1 MCLGVV
7 HGRKEGIVSSSF
19 GRKRPNLTKTL
30 VNFAKAALPKDFHF
44 TSIQVNKNY
53 LSALHVD
60 KNNLGPSY
68 IVGVGDYEDGGL
80 WVQTMGA
87 VDCNHKW
94 KNFDGNIPHCTLPYT
109 GTRYTLIYFANQSYE
124 KLGDCRPEGDDQA
137 SIKSLG
143 FPLPPPGKKKAQ
155 YATSK
160 VRLRTGKAAFR
171 KWQDCEE
178 TGADYSWSDSELD
191 QWAHDSDE
199 EESQPK
205 KRKQSMTDKRTRE
218 GKRMDAEQRAHTP
231 AENAKRAALARHKG
245 SGLPTAPIKH
255 APPPAGPVPTTALP
269 TVPVAVE
276 PVGVVDSPAGHVAPV
291 AAKGRSAG
299 DSRVVV
305 AIRGGAAAA
314 VPAAAA
320 APAAQCPLALQA
332 LSGQVVSVDKPRVT
346 MGRGKRA
353 DVVITG
359 GDAFMQTSRMHAALT
374 FDGRRLLIEDLGS
387 VNGTCVNG
395 ERLPPHTPRELSAG
409 ACVVLGMS
417 QSRELTFEVK
427 PRDEVTSRLGV

>member
-1 MCLGVV
+1 M
-7 HGRKEGIVSSSF
+7 
-19 GRKRPNLTKTL
+19 
-30 VNFAKAALPKDFHF
+30 
-44 TSIQVNKNY
+44 
-53 LSALHVD
+53 
-60 KNNLGPSY
+60 
-68 IVGVGDYEDGGL
+68 
-80 WVQTMGA
+80 
-87 VDCNHKW
+87 
-94 KNFDGNIPHCTLPYT
+94 
-109 GTRYTLIYFANQSYE
+109 
-124 KLGDCRPEGDDQA
+124 
-137 SIKSLG
+137 
-143 FPLPPPGKKKAQ
+143 
-155 YATSK
+155 
-160 VRLRTGKAAFR
+160 
-171 KWQDCEE
+171 
-178 TGADYSWSDSELD
+178 
-191 QWAHDSDE
+191 
-199 EESQPK
+199 
-205 KRKQSMTDKRTRE
+205 
-218 GKRMDAEQRAHTP
+218 
-231 AENAKRAALARHKG
+231 
-245 SGLPTAPIKH
+245 
-255 APPPAGPVPTTALP
+255 
-269 TVPVAVE
+269 
-276 PVGVVDSPAGHVAPV
+276 VDSPAGHVAPV

-374 FDGRRLLIEDLGS
+374 FDGRRLQIEDLGS